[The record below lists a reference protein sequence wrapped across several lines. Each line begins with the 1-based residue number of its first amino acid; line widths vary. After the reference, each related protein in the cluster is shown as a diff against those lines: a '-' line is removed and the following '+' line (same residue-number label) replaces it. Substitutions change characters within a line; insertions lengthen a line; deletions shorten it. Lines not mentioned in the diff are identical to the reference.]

1 MIIGM
6 DVPSAKTRKK
16 DDVSPGKNRCAMLE
30 KKKAERPKPEMTRP
44 VVDALCIVI
53 RDENARINETNR
65 FIREGF
71 SRRID

>member
-6 DVPSAKTRKK
+6 DVPRAKTRKK

-30 KKKAERPKPEMTRP
+30 KKKADRPKPEMTRP

-53 RDENARINETNR
+53 RDEDARRNETNR
-65 FIREGF
+65 FIRESFG
-71 SRRID
+71 RRID